1 MTDTGDPSESIRC
14 VCQCEQGSP
23 QRKDHRRPALS
34 ERETKVVRIWL
45 RCDSKE
51 SVAAQLSISQNTVR
65 KHIERVRSK
74 YIAVGRPVPTKT
86 DLLIRVLRDG
96 IVDLDE
102 LEREI
107 DAETAESPRQW

>member
-1 MTDTGDPSESIRC
+1 MTDIDDPPTSIRC
-14 VCQCEQGSP
+14 ACRCEQDSP
-23 QRKDHRRPALS
+23 KSKEHRRPALS
-34 ERETKVVRIWL
+34 EQETKVVRIWL

-74 YIAVGRPVPTKT
+74 YIASGRPVPTKT
-86 DLLIRVLRDG
+86 DLLIRALRDG
-96 IVDLDE
+96 IVDIDE

-107 DAETAESPRQW
+107 DAGTAQSPRPW